1 MTHWLLALL
10 AGAAAVSVAPQP
22 PAGGDLVLGTWIN
35 SNSTVAVEVRN
46 CGALICGTVV
56 RASRSSEEDA
66 RKGGVRE
73 MVGTNVLRDFR
84 PSGPGRWTG
93 RVFVPERGRTLHSNL
108 ILIDRNHIQ
117 VEGCILGGLICQ
129 HEVWHRNMTQ

>member
-1 MTHWLLALL
+1 MTNWLLALL
-10 AGAAAVSVAPQP
+10 AGAATVPVAP
-22 PAGGDLVLGTWIN
+22 AAAGDLVLGTWIN

-46 CGALICGTVV
+46 CRALLCGTVI

-73 MVGTNVLRDFR
+73 MVGTSVLRDFR
-84 PSGPGRWTG
+84 PAGSGRWTG

-117 VEGCILGGLICQ
+117 VEGCILGGLLCQ
-129 HEVWHRNMTQ
+129 HEVWHRSLAQ